1 MLRKKLKKIIAIA
14 LASLTIFSC
23 GYFMN
28 NKTNQE
34 QTSNQY
40 KNLSYKISNTNV
52 QTEKIKVEDI
62 QSIGELSFMQ
72 SSINHT
78 VTLEQ
83 GWKCFSKCKTINF
96 KCIGKY
102 SIDFSKINSN
112 NIHISGQDIKIYC
125 KKPNID
131 IMFLH
136 DKTTYEDNNGCLAT
150 NMKLDPEDIVKIE
163 EQSTKDILNK
173 ISTDDYMNDA
183 KILAEKNL
191 TNILLKFGVKYDI
204 TINWID

>member
-14 LASLTIFSC
+14 LASITIFSC

-28 NKTNQE
+28 KRVNENQTN
-34 QTSNQY
+34 NQY
-40 KNLSYKISNTNV
+40 KNLNYKISNTNV

-112 NIHISGQDIKIYC
+112 NIHICS
-125 KKPNID
+125 
-131 IMFLH
+131 
-136 DKTTYEDNNGCLAT
+136 KTTIIIFICSFI
-150 NMKLDPEDIVKIE
+150 MKKHNIYIWFFTIYL
-163 EQSTKDILNK
+163 
-173 ISTDDYMNDA
+173 
-183 KILAEKNL
+183 
-191 TNILLKFGVKYDI
+191 NILTTYMYVI
-204 TINWID
+204 TIYLREVYRVLSNTFKINSFTFTKTFPTLF